1 MVGRR
6 KSIAFNE
13 LKKYWGEVIFS
24 SPPRIPLK
32 KYDLI
37 IAQEPT
43 LRIGP
48 AAYLTAKIC
57 GGKLIVEVHGG
68 YIKGW
73 LKGVQK
79 TVSVFVLK
87 NADFVRAVNNN
98 IANQLRRI
106 SIEKILVI
114 PSVYVRTDILK
125 IMKNQME
132 REKIVLYAGRI
143 APEKNLPLLVQSFKH
158 VIKEERTAK
167 LLIIGEGPA
176 KAKLTRL
183 IKEYN
188 LHGAVTLLDEWLSLE
203 ELAIYYNEAAIFVL
217 TSLYEG
223 GPRVIF
229 EAGACGT
236 PFISTPVGILP
247 EVVGDGECGY
257 FLNNPDPKELA
268 EKILLLL
275 DQPDLRQKMG
285 ETFRRIIIEKFE
297 WSKAIRRYAEAYI
310 KVLKEEGVSNYYF

>member
-1 MVGRR
+1 MKVLMVGRR
-6 KSIAFNE
+6 KSIAFDE

-48 AAYLTAKIC
+48 IAYLTAKIC
-57 GGKLIVEVHGG
+57 RAKFIVEVHGG
-68 YIKGW
+68 YIEGW

-79 TVSVFVLK
+79 TVSVFILK
-87 NADFVRAVNNN
+87 SADFVRAVNNN

-106 SIEKILVI
+106 SIKKILVI

-125 IMKNQME
+125 LMKNHTQ

-143 APEKNLPLLVQSFKH
+143 APEKNLPLLIQSFKY
-158 VIKEERTAK
+158 IIREERTAK
-167 LLIIGEGPA
+167 LLIIGEGPEI
-176 KAKLTRL
+176 AKLTRL

-188 LHGAVTLLDEWLSLE
+188 LGGAVTLLDKWLSLD

-223 GPRVIF
+223 GPRAIF

-247 EVVGDGECGY
+247 EVVNDGECGY
-257 FLNNPDPKELA
+257 FLNNPNPKELA

-310 KVLKEEGVSNYYF
+310 KVLEEDKT